1 MHLLLCGVRGST
13 PAPGPEFVR
22 YGGNTSCIAI
32 SKEGERPSLIL
43 DAGTGLQ
50 KLTKSLGG
58 KPFQGT
64 ILLGH
69 LHWDHTHGI
78 PFFGAGDRPDA
89 RANLLMPAQPN
100 GGDAGEVMDRVMSPP
115 HFPISTEELRGEWW
129 LGSLDPGK
137 HKIEGFDVLALEI
150 PHKGG
155 RTFGFRISDGR
166 STIAYLSDH
175 SPINF
180 GPGPDG
186 FGEYH
191 EAARALA
198 EGVDL
203 LIHDGQYTGEEFAD
217 RSSFGHSTVEYA
229 IGLAQ
234 ASMAKGLLLFHHD
247 PSRTDEQ
254 IDEIL
259 TQHQARCPW
268 LDAAAEGAS
277 VDLPALAGKR

>member
-13 PAPGPEFVR
+13 PAPGPDFVR
-22 YGGNTSCIAI
+22 YGGNTSCVAI
-32 SKEGERPSLIL
+32 SKGGERASLIL

-50 KLTKSLGG
+50 KLTKSLGDRA
-58 KPFQGT
+58 FQGT

-89 RANLLMPAQPN
+89 RVNLLMPAQ
-100 GGDAGEVMDRVMSPP
+100 GEEPGELMDRIMAPP
-115 HFPISTEELRGEWW
+115 HFPITTEELRGEWW
-129 LGSLDPGK
+129 VGSLEPGK
-137 HKIEGFDVLALEI
+137 HDIEGFEVLALEI

-191 EAARALA
+191 EAARTLA
-198 EGVDL
+198 EDVDL
-203 LIHDGQYTGEEFAD
+203 LIHDAQYTGDEFAD
-217 RSSFGHSTVEYA
+217 RSTFGHSTVEYA
-229 IGLAQ
+229 IGLAE
-234 ASMAKGLLLFHHD
+234 AAMAKGLLLFHHD
-247 PSRTDEQ
+247 PSRTDDQ
-254 IDEIL
+254 IDAIL
-259 TQHQARCPW
+259 MQHQARCPW
-268 LDAAAEGAS
+268 LDAAGEGSAIE
-277 VDLPALAGKR
+277 LPARARRR